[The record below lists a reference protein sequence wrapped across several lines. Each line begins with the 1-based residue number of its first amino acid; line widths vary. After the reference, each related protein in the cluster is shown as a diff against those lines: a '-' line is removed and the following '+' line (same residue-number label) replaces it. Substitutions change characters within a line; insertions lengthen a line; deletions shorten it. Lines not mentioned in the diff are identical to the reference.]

1 MSYFKEN
8 WRMIKMGLKEKNALI
23 TGAARGLG
31 KEMALVLAKEGANII
46 INDIEPMKDE
56 ALKTVEEIK
65 ALGVNSEFIA
75 ADVSDF
81 ESCKKMA
88 LSVKEKF
95 EKVDILVNNAGITK
109 DRTLKKMTP
118 EEWYPVINVNLNSLY
133 NVTHNVLELIPEGGR
148 VINISSVAGISGN
161 FGQTNYAST
170 KAGVIGFTKSL
181 AKEVGKRK
189 ITVNAV
195 APGFIKSAMTDKV
208 PMELLSQILELIPL
222 KEMGQPTDVANAVK
236 YLASEDAK
244 YISGMVLKVDGG
256 ISF

>member
-1 MSYFKEN
+1 VEV
-8 WRMIKMGLKEKNALI
+8 KMKGKNALI

-31 KEMALVLAKEGANII
+31 KEMALTLAKEGCNII
-46 INDIEPMKDE
+46 INDIQVMKEE
-56 ALKTVEEIK
+56 AEKTVEEIK
-65 ALGVNSEFIA
+65 KLGVNSEFIS

-88 LSVKEKF
+88 DTIKEKF
-95 EKVDILVNNAGITK
+95 QKLDILVNNAGITK
-109 DRTLKKMTP
+109 DRTLKKMTK
-118 EEWYPVINVNLNSLY
+118 EEWYPVINVNLNSLF
-133 NVTHNVLELIPEGGR
+133 NVTKNVLEIIPDGGR
-148 VINISSVAGISGN
+148 IINISSVAGISGN
-161 FGQTNYAST
+161 FGQTNYAAT

-208 PMELLSQILELIPL
+208 PMEMLSQILELIPL
-222 KEMGQPTDVANAVK
+222 KEMGQALDVANAVK
-236 YLASEDAK
+236 FLASEDAK
-244 YISGMVLKVDGG
+244 YISGTVLKVDGG

>member
-1 MSYFKEN
+1 MK
-8 WRMIKMGLKEKNALI
+8 GKNALI

-31 KEMALVLAKEGANII
+31 KEMALALAGEGCNII
-46 INDIEPMKDE
+46 INDIGQMKEE
-56 ALKTVEEIK
+56 ALKTVGELK
-65 ALGVNSEFIA
+65 GVGVEAAFIE

-88 LSVKEKF
+88 ETIKEKF
-95 EKVDILVNNAGITK
+95 NQVDILVNNAGITK
-109 DRTLKKMTP
+109 DRTLKKMEP
-118 EEWYPVINVNLNSLY
+118 EEWYPVINVNLNSLF
-133 NVTHNVLELIPEGGR
+133 NVTRNVLELIPDGGR
-148 VINISSVAGISGN
+148 IINISSVAGISGN

-181 AKEVGKRK
+181 AKEIGKRK

-195 APGFIKSAMTDKV
+195 APGFIKSAMTDKI
-208 PMELLSQILELIPL
+208 PMEMLAQVLELIPL
-222 KEMGQPTDVANAVK
+222 KEIGQPADVANAVK
-236 YLASEDAK
+236 FLASDEAR

>member
-1 MSYFKEN
+1 MV
-8 WRMIKMGLKEKNALI
+8 KNALI

-31 KEMALVLAKEGANII
+31 KEMALVLAKEGCNII
-46 INDIEPMKDE
+46 INDIEPMKEE

-65 ALGVNSEFIA
+65 KAGVNSEFIA

-81 ESCKKMA
+81 ESCKKMTETI
-88 LSVKEKF
+88 KEKF

-118 EEWYPVINVNLNSLY
+118 EEWYPVINVNLNSLF
-133 NVTHNVLELIPEGGR
+133 NVTRNVLELIPDGGR
-148 VINISSVAGISGN
+148 IINISSIAGISGN

-208 PMELLSQILELIPL
+208 HMELLAQILELIPL
-222 KEMGQPTDVANAVK
+222 KEMGQATDVANAVK
-236 YLASEDAK
+236 YLASDDAK

>member
-1 MSYFKEN
+1 MKG
-8 WRMIKMGLKEKNALI
+8 KHALI
-23 TGAARGLG
+23 TGSARGLG
-31 KEMALVLAKEGANII
+31 KEMAIALAKGGCNII

-56 ALKTVEEIK
+56 ALKTVGEIK
-65 ALGVNSEFIA
+65 KLGVNADFVS
-75 ADVSDF
+75 ADVSNF

-88 LSVKEKF
+88 ESVKEKF
-95 EKVDILVNNAGITK
+95 GKIDILVNNAGITK

-133 NVTHNVLELIPEGGR
+133 NVTHNLLDLISDGGR

-181 AKEVGKRK
+181 AKELGNRK

-195 APGFIKSAMTDKV
+195 APGFIKSAMTDKIPV
-208 PMELLSQILELIPL
+208 ELLANILELIPL
-222 KEMGQPTDVANAVK
+222 KEIGQPEDVANAVK
-236 YLASEDAK
+236 FLASDQAK
-244 YISGMVLKVDGG
+244 YISGEVIRVDGG
-256 ISF
+256 ITF

>member
-1 MSYFKEN
+1 MSF
-8 WRMIKMGLKEKNALI
+8 KEKNALI
-23 TGAARGLG
+23 TGSARGLG
-31 KEMALVLAKEGANII
+31 KEMAITLAKQGCNII
-46 INDIEPMKDE
+46 INDIEPMKEE

-65 ALGVNSEFIA
+65 KLNVNSEFIP

-88 LSVKEKF
+88 ETIKEKF
-95 EKVDILVNNAGITK
+95 QKVDILVNNAGITK
-109 DRTLKKMTP
+109 DRTLKKMTQ
-118 EEWYPVINVNLNSLY
+118 EEWYSVINVNLNSLY
-133 NVTHNVLELIPEGGR
+133 NVTHNVLGLIPDGGR
-148 VINISSVAGISGN
+148 IINISSVAGISGN

-189 ITVNAV
+189 VTVNAV

-208 PMELLSQILELIPL
+208 PMELLAQILELIPL
-222 KEMGQPTDVANAVK
+222 KEMGQPEDVANAVK
-236 YLASEDAK
+236 FLASEDAK
-244 YISGMVLKVDGG
+244 YISGVVLKVDGG

>member
-1 MSYFKEN
+1 MS
-8 WRMIKMGLKEKNALI
+8 LKNKNTLI
-23 TGAARGLG
+23 TGSARGLG
-31 KEMALVLAKEGANII
+31 KEMALRLAKEGCSII
-46 INDIEPMKDE
+46 INDIEPMKEE

-65 ALGVNSEFIA
+65 KSGVNSEFIA

-88 LSVKEKF
+88 DEIKQKF
-95 EKVDILVNNAGITK
+95 EKVDILINNAGITK
-109 DRTLKKMTP
+109 DRTLKKMVP

-133 NVTHNVLELIPEGGR
+133 NVTHNLLELIPDGGR
-148 VINISSVAGISGN
+148 IINISSVAGISGN

-181 AKEVGKRK
+181 AKELGKRK

-195 APGFIKSAMTDKV
+195 APGFIKSPMTDKI
-208 PMELLSQILELIPL
+208 PIEMLSQILELIPL
-222 KEMGQPTDVANAVK
+222 KEIGQPEDVANAVK
-236 YLASEDAK
+236 FLASEDAK
-244 YISGMVLKVDGG
+244 YISGTVIRVDGG

>member
-1 MSYFKEN
+1 
-8 WRMIKMGLKEKNALI
+8 MGLKGKNALI

-31 KEMALVLAKEGANII
+31 KEMALTLAKEGCNII
-46 INDIEPMKDE
+46 INDIEAMKDE

-65 ALGVNSEFIA
+65 AAGVNAEFIP

-81 ESCKKMA
+81 EDCKKMA
-88 LSVKEKF
+88 DTIKEKF
-95 EKVDILVNNAGITK
+95 QKIDILVNNAGITK
-109 DRTLKKMTP
+109 DRTLKKMVP
-118 EEWYPVINVNLNSLY
+118 EEWYPVINVNLNSLF
-133 NVTHNVLELIPEGGR
+133 NVTRNVLELIPEGGR

-181 AKEVGKRK
+181 AKELGKQK

-195 APGFIKSAMTDKV
+195 APGFIKSAMTDKIPV
-208 PMELLSQILELIPL
+208 MMLDQIIELIPL
-222 KEMGQPTDVANAVK
+222 KEFGQPGDVANAVK
-236 YLASEDAK
+236 FLASDDAK
-244 YISGMVLKVDGG
+244 YISGVVLKVDGG

>member
-1 MSYFKEN
+1 VK
-8 WRMIKMGLKEKNALI
+8 KMGLSGKNALI

-31 KEMALVLAKEGANII
+31 KEMALILAKDGANVIV
-46 INDIEPMKDE
+46 NDIEPMKDE

-65 ALGVNSEFIA
+65 ALGVNAEFIA

-88 LSVKEKF
+88 EEIKSKF

-118 EEWYPVINVNLNSLY
+118 EEWYPVINVNLNSLF
-133 NVTHNVLELIPEGGR
+133 NVTRNVLEILPDGGR
-148 VINISSVAGISGN
+148 IINISSVAGISGN

-181 AKEVGKRK
+181 AKELGKRK
-189 ITVNAV
+189 VTVNAV

-208 PMELLSQILELIPL
+208 PVEMLAQILELIPL
-222 KEMGQPTDVANAVK
+222 KEMGLPEDIANAVK
-236 YLASEDAK
+236 FLASDDAK
-244 YISGMVLKVDGG
+244 YISGVVLKVDGG

>member
-1 MSYFKEN
+1 
-8 WRMIKMGLKEKNALI
+8 
-23 TGAARGLG
+23 
-31 KEMALVLAKEGANII
+31 MA
-46 INDIEPMKDE
+46 DE
-56 ALKTVEEIK
+56 VVAEIK
-65 ALGVNSEFIA
+65 ALGVKSEFVV

-88 LSVKEKF
+88 ETIKEKF

-109 DRTLKKMTP
+109 DRTLKKMVP
-118 EEWYPVINVNLNSLY
+118 EEWYSVININLNSLF
-133 NVTHNVLELIPEGGR
+133 NVTRNVLEIIPDGGR

-195 APGFIKSAMTDKV
+195 APGFIKSAMTDKI
-208 PMELLSQILELIPL
+208 PMELLASILQLIPL
-222 KEMGQPTDVANAVK
+222 KELGQAEDVANAVK
-236 YLASEDAK
+236 FFASDDAK
-244 YISGMVLKVDGG
+244 YVSGTVLKVDGG

>member
-1 MSYFKEN
+1 MK
-8 WRMIKMGLKEKNALI
+8 GKNALI
-23 TGAARGLG
+23 TGSARGLG
-31 KEMALVLAKEGANII
+31 KEMALTLAKQGCNII
-46 INDIEPMKDE
+46 INDLEPIREE

-65 ALGVNSEFIA
+65 KLNVNADFIP

-88 LSVKEKF
+88 ETIKEKF
-95 EKVDILVNNAGITK
+95 QKVDILINNAGITK
-109 DRTLKKMTP
+109 DRTLKKMTK
-118 EEWYPVINVNLNSLY
+118 EEWYSVINVNMNSLY
-133 NVTHNVLELIPEGGR
+133 NVTHNVLELIPDGGR
-148 VINISSVAGISGN
+148 VINISSVSGIGGN

-195 APGFIKSAMTDKV
+195 APGFIKSEMTDKMPV
-208 PMELLSQILELIPL
+208 EILANILELIPL
-222 KEMGQPTDVANAVK
+222 KEAGQPIDVANAVK
-236 YLASEDAK
+236 FLASEDAK